1 MSNEFSASSI
11 SELEKDERKYN
22 SGSSTI
28 KKISQ
33 TNVKIINHF
42 DNIHNF
48 QKKKTFNNR
57 LTLPYLTKFE
67 KARILGARSLQIS
80 MGAPLMIKHNL
91 ETDSLEIAAR
101 ELKDRKIPITIRRFL
116 PNGEYEDWK
125 LDELIID

>member
-48 QKKKTFNNR
+48 QKKKNFQQSIDI
-57 LTLPYLTKFE
+57 TLSYKIRKSQNT
-67 KARILGARSLQIS
+67 GSQIFTNKY
-80 MGAPLMIKHNL
+80 GC
-91 ETDSLEIAAR
+91 
-101 ELKDRKIPITIRRFL
+101 TI
-116 PNGEYEDWK
+116 D
-125 LDELIID
+125 DQT